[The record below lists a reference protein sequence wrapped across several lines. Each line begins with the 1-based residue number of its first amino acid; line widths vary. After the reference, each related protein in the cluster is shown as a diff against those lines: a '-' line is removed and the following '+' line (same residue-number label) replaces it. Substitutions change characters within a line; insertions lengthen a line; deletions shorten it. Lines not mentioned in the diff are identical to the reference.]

1 MASLSKRLNKV
12 QAVMSGRIKQ
22 KETVIRV
29 IREGD
34 VYIPQPDDERK
45 EVIVIAFKAMGK
57 DYV

>member
-1 MASLSKRLNKV
+1 MANLTKRLNKV

-29 IREGD
+29 IREGE
-34 VYIPQPDDERK
+34 VYIPQPDDEGK